1 VPGRWGKVCQRI
13 NNISFDIVS
22 RQREK
27 MKMKK
32 RKVKENNENAVMN
45 ASGKVEKARNVL
57 CSLVFH

>member
-1 VPGRWGKVCQRI
+1 M
-13 NNISFDIVS
+13 
-22 RQREK
+22 K

-32 RKVKENNENAVMN
+32 RKEKENNENAVMN